1 MKKSLLFFATISLFF
16 FTACTSRKND
26 SATSGEMERTETS
39 ADANPVKDSTLYGTA
54 TDDWGMSTFAVK
66 TADGREVQLVRNHN
80 DGTPAQIYGDLT
92 PGNEYALT
100 TTDNGTALAIA
111 INLTQLKQVVR
122 NGFKI
127 VNGQLLLRR
136 SNVEEPVEILKLD
149 ADSLVAKGQTTVYRF
164 GKNKR

>member
-1 MKKSLLFFATISLFF
+1 
-16 FTACTSRKND
+16 
-26 SATSGEMERTETS
+26 
-39 ADANPVKDSTLYGTA
+39 
-54 TDDWGMSTFAVK
+54 MSTFAVK
-66 TADGREVQLVRNHN
+66 TADGREVQLVRTHN
-80 DGTPAQIYGDLT
+80 DGTSAQIYGDLT
-92 PGNEYALT
+92 PGNAYALT

-127 VNGQLLLRR
+127 MNGQLLLRS

-164 GKNKR
+164 GKNKH

>member
-1 MKKSLLFFATISLFF
+1 MKKSLLFFATISLIF

-26 SATSGEMERTETS
+26 SATS
-39 ADANPVKDSTLYGTA
+39 ADAKPVADSTLYGTA

-66 TADGREVQLVRNHN
+66 TADGREVQLVRTHN
-80 DGTPAQIYGDLT
+80 DGTSAQIYGDLT

-127 VNGQLLLRR
+127 VNGQLLLRS

-149 ADSLVAKGQTTVYRF
+149 ADSLVAKGQMTVYRF
-164 GKNKR
+164 GKNKH

>member
-1 MKKSLLFFATISLFF
+1 
-16 FTACTSRKND
+16 
-26 SATSGEMERTETS
+26 
-39 ADANPVKDSTLYGTA
+39 
-54 TDDWGMSTFAVK
+54 
-66 TADGREVQLVRNHN
+66 
-80 DGTPAQIYGDLT
+80 
-92 PGNEYALT
+92 

-127 VNGQLLLRR
+127 VNGQLLLRS

-164 GKNKR
+164 GKNKH

>member
-1 MKKSLLFFATISLFF
+1 MKKSLLFFATISLLF

-26 SATSGEMERTETS
+26 SAMSGEKERTETS
-39 ADANPVKDSTLYGTA
+39 AAAKPVTDSTLYGTA

-80 DGTPAQIYGDLT
+80 DGTPAQIYGDLE

-149 ADSLVAKGQTTVYRF
+149 TDSLVAKGQTTVYRF
-164 GKNKR
+164 GKNKH